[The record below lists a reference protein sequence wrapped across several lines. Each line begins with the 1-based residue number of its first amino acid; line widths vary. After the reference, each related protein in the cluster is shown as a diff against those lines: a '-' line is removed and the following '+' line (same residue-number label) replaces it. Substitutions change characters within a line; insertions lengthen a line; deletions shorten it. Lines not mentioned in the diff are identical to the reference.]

1 MSESPTSRPADD
13 GAARALLARPKLAD
27 ALGGLGERE
36 LGELY
41 LFWGGPDSPPPPP
54 EAAERRKVLA
64 GWMSDGE
71 IAETRL
77 QALGRRPQQ
86 VLAMLLDAQGYM
98 HSTAELSDHR
108 LLAHLSRYELESC
121 VQALARCAA
130 VLEVPDRRSKVAGA
144 KAWAV
149 PMELGDGLLRQQR
162 AKRRG
167 VFDLLTLRGFLDRQY
182 DDPVRGKRMTPTRLR
197 EMYKM
202 YSNEAAALA
211 RVERLPEDVRPLVE
225 KCILQFGGLLPRGLF
240 ERLED
245 GSGPWNG
252 GRWKQVLEESLV
264 GTVEKLEL
272 SRYGIA
278 HADDTL
284 VVFNEIALAWLRR
297 VAVPGDPD
305 APHSEH
311 GLGVDLVS
319 NISRFM
325 GFLIEH
331 NVRFTVRGE
340 IFKTTEKRIL
350 QDLIPNPG
358 RELSRAAV
366 LDFIFEFTRGMGL
379 IESTG
384 ERTFAIAAAGRDWE
398 QRPLEQKL
406 HALVEYA
413 TEERDVAGDWYHQV
427 RLRRIFMRLMKRMEP
442 GTWYDLMYL
451 PFLSRNTY
459 LAGLDQLA
467 VDEYFATRSQGA
479 SCAPME
485 DPQRLAWNLARWVRQ
500 RLYLFGVVEL
510 GYDRSGRP
518 VAMKL
523 TRSGARLLGVVEQGP
538 GSAPLLGSLIVTPD
552 FEVVLFPTGDDAALV
567 HELDRFCERERQ
579 GETMHFRI
587 HERSV
592 QRALSEGMLLS
603 RMLSVLR
610 LQSRTPVPQ
619 NVLFSVRD
627 WAGRAGVLHLDA
639 ALVLRGE
646 DPETLKRFQS
656 DAGVKNFVRE
666 VLDER
671 RLQLKSR
678 YAPKRLHALLREFGY
693 KVELDGV
700 Q

>member
-1 MSESPTSRPADD
+1 MSESPNGRPSDD
-13 GAARALLARPKLAD
+13 GAARALLARPKVAD
-27 ALGGLGERE
+27 VLGSVGERE

-41 LFWGGPDSPPPPP
+41 LFWGGADSPPPSSDL
-54 EAAERRKVLA
+54 AERRKILA
-64 GWMSDGE
+64 LWMGDGE
-71 IAETRL
+71 IAEARM
-77 QALGRRPQQ
+77 QSLGRRPQQ

-98 HSTAELSDHR
+98 HTTAELADHR

-121 VQALARCAA
+121 VQALVRCGAL
-130 VLEVPDRRSKVAGA
+130 LEVPDRRSRFSGGKT
-144 KAWAV
+144 WAV

-182 DDPVRGKRMTPTRLR
+182 DDPVRGKRITPTRLR

-202 YSNEAAALA
+202 YSNETAALA
-211 RVERLPEDVRPLVE
+211 RVERLPDESRPLIE

-252 GRWKQVLEESLV
+252 GRWKQVLEENLV

-384 ERTFAIAAAGRDWE
+384 ERTFAIAGAGRDWE
-398 QRPLEQKL
+398 QRPLEHKL
-406 HALVEYA
+406 HVLVEYA

-500 RLYLFGVVEL
+500 RLYLFGVVDL

-523 TRSGARLLGVVEQGP
+523 TRSGARLLGVVEQDS

-603 RMLSVLR
+603 RMRSVLR

-619 NVLFSVRD
+619 NVLFSIRD

-639 ALVLRGE
+639 TLVLRGE
-646 DPETLKRFQS
+646 DPDTLKRFQN
-656 DAGVKNFVRE
+656 DAGVRNFVRE

-700 Q
+700 L